1 MKGAETSQLRSSQV
15 QLPHVHVL
23 KLKRNI
29 ITADNS
35 FDNIFY
41 NFYVCHERI
50 THAIAQTIYF
60 VLTVNFLC
68 LSTHAINTTQNIEH

>member
-1 MKGAETSQLRSSQV
+1 MSQV
-15 QLPHVHVL
+15 QLL

-29 ITADNS
+29 ITADNY

-50 THAIAQTIYF
+50 THAITQTIYF
-60 VLTVNFLC
+60 KNVLTVSMFVH
-68 LSTHAINTTQNIEH
+68 THAINTTQNI